1 MKFIKSKNANV
12 NYLAKI
18 VEITNFITHPN
29 PEVTRLKMCMVDGY
43 NIIVGIDYEPGKFVY
58 FPSGCTINPLLLSY
72 LNLYRDGLKN
82 ANSEEKGM
90 FEDNGRVKSIKLKGT
105 VSEGFLLPLSSLS
118 KWIESEVSL
127 KVNSEDV
134 EVNTEFDTLENPF

>member
-1 MKFIKSKNANV
+1 MKFTKSKNANV

-29 PEVTRLKMCMVDGY
+29 PEVTRLKMCIVDGY

-82 ANSEEKGM
+82 ANSEERGM

-118 KWIESEVSL
+118 
-127 KVNSEDV
+127 N
-134 EVNTEFDTLENPF
+134 